1 MTSEV
6 CSDCPDLMFILI
18 LVALEIEMP
27 NMEASR
33 RVSKELLTSTAASH
47 LTPLAFGSTRKVQ
60 VLAF

>member
-1 MTSEV
+1 MTLEV

-33 RVSKELLTSTAASH
+33 RASKELLTFTAASH
-47 LTPLAFGSTRKVQ
+47 LIPLTFGSPLKAQ